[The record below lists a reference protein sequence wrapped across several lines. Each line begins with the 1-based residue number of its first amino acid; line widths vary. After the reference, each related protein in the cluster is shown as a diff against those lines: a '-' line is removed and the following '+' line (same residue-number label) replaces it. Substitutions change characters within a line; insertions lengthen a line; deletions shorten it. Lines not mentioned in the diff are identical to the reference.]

1 MQTAPTFE
9 EPLLPPMMSLLN
21 HDNWTTV
28 TRLYE
33 EGDYLATFYAT
44 LDYIQADLSQ
54 KALNPEK
61 TKYTFPHGSII
72 VNLEITENHLYISAP
87 FLSVPDKFLIP
98 LMRQVAELNFG
109 TLVLTQIKLEG
120 NDIYFKCNMP
130 LELCEPFKLYRII
143 EEICIQAD
151 ANDDVFI
158 EKFGA
163 TRFVPMQVEPF
174 TAEQID
180 WAYQNFVKCLEEF
193 IAYDDYFQSKR
204 MDTFGW
210 DAFYLAFT
218 KIDYMMR
225 PQGFLKSEIEKGVK
239 DLNANQPFNEK
250 ILKARKHAEK
260 LLVMPKE
267 KFAESMYKAKQFISE
282 KPTYDLTGL
291 QSYLERSYNN
301 SKDEINKKDYIGAT
315 LTLLTGF
322 YGLLYYYL
330 IPTVQYQLIKEA
342 LQAASGLEWE
352 TASKML
358 WEACNSIMKYDEKT
372 QQSNT

>member
-9 EPLLPPMMSLLN
+9 ASLLPPMMSLLN
-21 HDNWTTV
+21 HEHWTTV
-28 TRLYE
+28 TKLYE
-33 EGDYLATFYAT
+33 AKDYLATFYAT
-44 LDYIQADLSQ
+44 LDYIQTDLSQ
-54 KALNPEK
+54 KALDPEK

-72 VNLEITENHLYISAP
+72 VNLEIIDNHLYISAP

-109 TLVLTQIKLEG
+109 TLVLTQIKLED

-130 LELCEPFKLYRII
+130 LELCEPFKLYRVI

-174 TAEQID
+174 TAEQIE
-180 WAYQNFVKCLEEF
+180 WAYENFVKTLEEA

-260 LLVMPKE
+260 LLKMSKD
-267 KFAESMYKAKQFISE
+267 KFAESMYKTKQFISE

-330 IPTVQYQLIKEA
+330 IPKAQYQLIIDA
-342 LQAASGLEWE
+342 LQAANALEWE
-352 TASKML
+352 QAAKAL
-358 WEACNSIMKYDEKT
+358 WEICDKLMKYDEKET
-372 QQSNT
+372 PTTP

>member
-9 EPLLPPMMSLLN
+9 ESFLPPMMSLLN
-21 HDNWTTV
+21 HEHWATV
-28 TRLYE
+28 TKLYE
-33 EGDYLATFYAT
+33 EKDYLATFYAT
-44 LDYIQADLSQ
+44 LDYIQTDLSQ
-54 KALNPEK
+54 KSLNPEK

-72 VNLEITENHLYISAP
+72 VNLEINENHLYISAP
-87 FLSVPDKFLIP
+87 FLSVPDKFLLP

-109 TLVLTQIKLEG
+109 TLVLTQIKLLQ

-130 LELCEPFKLYRII
+130 IELCEPFKLYRVI

-151 ANDDVFI
+151 ANDDIFI

-163 TRFVPMQVEPF
+163 KRFVPMQVEAF
-174 TAEQID
+174 TTEQID
-180 WAYQNFVKCLEEF
+180 WAYENFIKCLEEAL
-193 IAYDDYFQSKR
+193 AYDDYFQSKR
-204 MDTFGW
+204 MDSFGW

-218 KIDYMMR
+218 KIDYMIR

-239 DLNANQPFNEK
+239 DLNANQAFNEK

-260 LLVMPKE
+260 LKVMTKE

-282 KPTYDLTGL
+282 RPTYDLTGL
-291 QSYLERSYNN
+291 QNYLERSYNN
-301 SKDEINKKDYIGAT
+301 SKDEINKKDYLGAA

-330 IPTVQYQLIKEA
+330 IPKTQYQLIKEA
-342 LQAASGLEWE
+342 LQAASALEWE
-352 TASKML
+352 KAAKTL
-358 WEACNSIMKYDEKT
+358 WETCDNIM
-372 QQSNT
+372 QSNEKESLPDN